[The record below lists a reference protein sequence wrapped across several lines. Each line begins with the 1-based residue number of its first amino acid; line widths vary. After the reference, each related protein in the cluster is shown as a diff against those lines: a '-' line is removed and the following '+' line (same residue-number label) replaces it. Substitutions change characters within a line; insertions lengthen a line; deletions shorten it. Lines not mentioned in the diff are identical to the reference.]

1 MAAGLRSPPYTKD
14 ILRLAAGQ
22 EHHGTLDAPD
32 AHVSRRSRTC
42 GSAILLDIALGGG
55 AVTDIAVQVEACA
68 YGQAAA
74 TLMTRHA
81 RGKSQAD
88 VVRTLAGLQ
97 AWFDGRGDAPDAWP
111 ELDRL
116 EPVRDRAG
124 RHGAVLLPF
133 EALAQ
138 ALREAG
144 NGS

>member
-1 MAAGLRSPPYTKD
+1 MAAGLKSPPYTKD

-22 EHHGTLDAPD
+22 EHHGTLARLD
-32 AHVSRRSRTC
+32 AHVARRSRTC
-42 GSAILLDIALGGG
+42 GSSILLDLAMTDGR
-55 AVTDIAVQVEACA
+55 VTDIAVMVEACA

-81 RGKSQAD
+81 NGKSEAD
-88 VVRTLAGLQ
+88 VVQALAGLQ
-97 AWFDGRGDAPDAWP
+97 AWFDGRTDVPEGWP

-116 EPVRDRAG
+116 APVRERAG

-138 ALREAG
+138 AMREAG
-144 NGS
+144 NGG

>member
-22 EHHGTLDAPD
+22 EHHGTLASPD
-32 AHVSRRSRTC
+32 GHVSRRSRTC
-42 GSAILLDIALGGG
+42 GSAIMLDVAIDQD

-81 RGKSQAD
+81 RGKTEVD

-97 AWFDGRGDAPDAWP
+97 SWFDGRGDVPDAWP

-116 EPVRDRAG
+116 EPVRERAG

-138 ALREAG
+138 ALREAKH
-144 NGS
+144 GS

>member
-22 EHHGTLDAPD
+22 EHDGALDGA
-32 AHVSRRSRTC
+32 AARVTRRSRTC
-42 GSAILLDIALGGG
+42 GSTIALDLSVEGERI
-55 AVTDIAVQVEACA
+55 ADVAVQVAACA

-81 RGKSQAD
+81 RGKTEAE
-88 VVRTLAGLQ
+88 VVRALSFLKD
-97 AWFDGRGDAPDAWP
+97 WLEGRASEAEGWS
-111 ELDRL
+111 EIDRL
-116 EPVRDRAG
+116 EPVRDRPG

-138 ALREAG
+138 AMKEALHG
-144 NGS
+144 G

>member
-1 MAAGLRSPPYTKD
+1 MAAGLTPPYTKD

-22 EHHGTLDAPD
+22 EHHGMLDAPH

-42 GSAILLDIALGGG
+42 GSAIMLDIALKNG
-55 AVTDIAVQVEACA
+55 AVNEIAVQVEACA

-74 TLMTRHA
+74 TIMTRHVH
-81 RGKSQAD
+81 GKRQAD

-97 AWFDGRGDAPDAWP
+97 AWFDGRCDVPDAWP

-116 EPVRDRAG
+116 KPVRERAG

-144 NGS
+144 HGS

>member
-22 EHHGTLDAPD
+22 EYHGKLGAAD

-42 GSAILLDIALGGG
+42 GSAIMLDIALEDG
-55 AVTDIAVQVEACA
+55 VVSDIAVQVEACA

-74 TLMTRHA
+74 TIMTRHA
-81 RGKSQAD
+81 HGKSEAD

-97 AWFDGRGDAPDAWP
+97 SWFDGRGDVPVAWP

-116 EPVRDRAG
+116 EPVRERAG

-138 ALREAG
+138 AIREAG
-144 NGS
+144 HGS